1 MPRCASQ
8 DNLFEW
14 HFTILGP
21 ADTPFEG
28 GRYHGRV
35 VLPSDYPMKPPSI
48 LMLTVRERE
57 GVWVGCIFGARL
69 YVCV

>member
-1 MPRCASQ
+1 MQ

-48 LMLTVRERE
+48 LMLTVRAGPGEC
-57 GVWVGCIFGARL
+57 VCGC
-69 YVCV
+69 